1 MMKVDVRMFVISTAK
16 FCLEIARLFCELNE
30 KIFICYYK
38 QISFLF
44 SLGKI
49 ITENNYIV
57 LVNGK
62 LYCFT
67 IKPIYQ
73 YMTQYNENVM

>member
-38 QISFLF
+38 QIPFLF

-49 ITENNYIV
+49 IIEHNHIVIFKWMVIKFEIV
-57 LVNGK
+57 LFEFRHNS
-62 LYCFT
+62 
-67 IKPIYQ
+67 II
-73 YMTQYNENVM
+73 